1 MNRLEQVYAD
11 EIDFV
16 QYDIDDP
23 RNAAAKTLYQFT
35 AQPQIVILD
44 AQGKVFASRHS
55 GLTYLALRQSLEQV
69 LAAR

>member
-23 RNAAAKTLYQFT
+23 RNAAAKTLYKFT

-44 AQGKVFASRHS
+44 AQGNVFVSRHS
-55 GLTYLALRQSLEQV
+55 GLTYVALRQNLEQV